1 MFRKDEGESYNCYVV
16 RILPENEKRCNRSRA
31 IISYFLQKTF
41 KLHKS
46 SQSIKLVESNL
57 PPQIQMKNRPIHENL
72 DTSFVNLSALVKY
85 LRRRQFVGNVR
96 VELSS
101 YEADIVLTAENGLKV
116 REHDQITGRISEGE
130 EALQRLLIRAR
141 EPGGIIHVYQTIEET
156 EKPIVEK
163 PTAIIEEK
171 SVVADLPQIE
181 KVAEDA
187 PKSNL
192 KLPKF
197 PFELS
202 NRVDAKAKQPNLSSS
217 EWNMLLDLTS
227 ELLRTIDKSLAEA
240 NLNFSTAFEKAR
252 IEISGDYPFLSP
264 ISGVFEYKNGK
275 VSMEEQVSPTLFV
288 ASINETLR
296 RILEKLGKNQKFA
309 DTHHNTTQKIL
320 ALIHTH
326 KPLYDKF
333 SITPQLEKIVG
344 A

>member
-1 MFRKDEGESYNCYVV
+1 MN
-16 RILPENEKRCNRSRA
+16 
-31 IISYFLQKTF
+31 
-41 KLHKS
+41 
-46 SQSIKLVESNL
+46 
-57 PPQIQMKNRPIHENL
+57 NRPIHENL

-96 VELSS
+96 IELSS

-141 EPGGIIHVYQTIEET
+141 EPGGIIHVYQTVEEM
-156 EKPIVEK
+156 EKPA
-163 PTAIIEEK
+163 PIIEEK
-171 SVVADLPQIE
+171 SVALASPQNE
-181 KVAEDA
+181 KLTEDA
-187 PKSNL
+187 PKPNL

-202 NRVDAKAKQPNLSSS
+202 NRVEAKAKQTNLSPQD
-217 EWNMLLDLTS
+217 WNMLLDLTG

-264 ISGVFEYKNGK
+264 ISGVFDYKNGK
-275 VSMEEQVSPTLFV
+275 VSMEEQVSATLFV

-296 RILEKLGKNQKFA
+296 RILEKLGKTEKFSDIHRA
-309 DTHHNTTQKIL
+309 TTNKIL
-320 ALIHTH
+320 ALIHTR

-333 SITPQLEKIVG
+333 SITPQLEKIVES
-344 A
+344 

>member
-1 MFRKDEGESYNCYVV
+1 MN
-16 RILPENEKRCNRSRA
+16 
-31 IISYFLQKTF
+31 
-41 KLHKS
+41 
-46 SQSIKLVESNL
+46 
-57 PPQIQMKNRPIHENL
+57 NRPIHENL

-96 VELSS
+96 IELSS

-141 EPGGIIHVYQTIEET
+141 EPGGIIHVYQTVEEM
-156 EKPIVEK
+156 EKPA
-163 PTAIIEEK
+163 PIIEEK
-171 SVVADLPQIE
+171 SVALASPQNE
-181 KVAEDA
+181 KLTEDA
-187 PKSNL
+187 PKPNL

-202 NRVDAKAKQPNLSSS
+202 NRVEAKAKQTNLSPQD
-217 EWNMLLDLTS
+217 WNMLLDLTG

-264 ISGVFEYKNGK
+264 ISGVFDYKNGK
-275 VSMEEQVSPTLFV
+275 VSMEEQVSATLFV

-320 ALIHTH
+320 ALIHRH